1 MEGKL
6 DAFQEQGI
14 HRFYFFLV
22 GTLFTVLTGVSS
34 VPGLATRNLFSLVVE
49 AMIGT
54 SFATPFLCCRK
65 YANLSIQ

>member
-1 MEGKL
+1 MCREWKEKHLFFPGAGHSSL
-6 DAFQEQGI
+6 LFLFSGYII
-14 HRFYFFLV
+14 HSR
-22 GTLFTVLTGVSS
+22 VSS
-34 VPGLATRNLFSLVVE
+34 VATRNLFSLVVE